1 MKKEIEKFKN
11 SSPRRS
17 LPKIVVSFAEPT
29 QIAPEPKRVLPQ
41 PRRVL
46 PEPRRT
52 IPQCRGVLPEPR
64 QALPQPRRIL
74 PEPRRVIPQSRG
86 VPPEPRRVIPQS
98 RGVPPEPRRAI
109 PQSRGVPPEPRRAIP
124 QGRGVPPEPRRA
136 IPQSRGVPPEPRR
149 AIPQS
154 RGVPPEPRRA
164 IPQGRGV
171 LLQPRRI
178 LPQPGAVLPQPRRIL
193 PQPRGVLLQ
202 PRGVLLQP
210 RGVLLQPRGV
220 LLQPRGVLL
229 QPRRILPEP
238 IRPLPQLRRLLPQP
252 RGAIPKRKRNLLVV
266 TFLFPDTRLFG
277 NGQPERR
284 SNDRRTPASSPASVS
299 TLRGA
304 NNTSQPTGQALQS
317 PASPPAPQT
326 LSLQELTVR
335 TITMTRDPPDSHHG
349 FGICVKGG
357 KDADAQSG
365 VGVYI
370 SRVEEGSVAAKA
382 GLRPGDTILE
392 VNGTPF
398 RAVTHEE
405 ALKMLKSCRT
415 LTMTVKGPALDPRC
429 RGGHPIWSGSGRQQ
443 SCSWMDRQG
452 RPASPPP
459 LYPRDSHYGSRT
471 RKVELCIE
479 PGQSLGL
486 MIRGGL
492 EYGLGIYVTG
502 VDKDSVAD
510 RAGLLVGDQIIEV
523 NGTNFEEAT
532 HDEAVQILKTNKRMS
547 LVIRDVGKVPHSC
560 TTSRPIMMPT
570 SRYPDHDPQLILE
583 SPGNHPPSPSN
594 SREWRHRGVQ
604 SVSEASLAMVE
615 EKARV
620 VLARSER
627 NALSQLIA
635 DYRTRRLTIGDLVA
649 NLADLLNTHEKLTLL
664 TELRELIDSKDRAA
678 FDELVYRPRASTARR
693 KGDRAHSDLIVTP
706 SIHDLPRGVQ
716 TGSCCRPGRLVD
728 IEGDPLGVT
737 GPLLPRDNQDHRSP
751 SEDSG
756 LGSDMPRTRP
766 GCRRSQ
772 HQVAT
777 SDLALSN
784 DDEYDNQ
791 DYDDGIDNDRGR
803 RHSSP
808 GGSRGNRDYGHH
820 HLHPDNVELAH
831 KLSRSFD
838 MQEAQL
844 LEEGAASGSA
854 LGNASTGGPP
864 RRHHSAQR
872 LTRSEISE
880 RREEDGALVVPDH
893 QGNLRITVK
902 KTKSILGIAIE
913 GGANTKHPLPRIIN
927 IHDNGAAYE
936 AGGLEV
942 GQLILEVDGHKVE
955 GLHHQEVA
963 RLIAESF
970 ARRDRNEIEFL
981 VVEAKKSNLEPKP
994 TALIF
999 LEA

>member
-1 MKKEIEKFKN
+1 MASSTEDYGSELQELQWDGGGIASIGGGGGGSSTHFLRSSTNLLRNTGGSSTVGCYEAEDLDPISGGGGVGASISSSN
-11 SSPRRS
+11 SSRHIGHNRGYYSPPGTS
-17 LPKIVVSFAEPT
+17 YTIVERPPS
-29 QIAPEPKRVLPQ
+29 APHHHSSHTTPYRHH
-41 PRRVL
+41 
-46 PEPRRT
+46 
-52 IPQCRGVLPEPR
+52 RGHTTN
-64 QALPQPRRIL
+64 
-74 PEPRRVIPQSRG
+74 S
-86 VPPEPRRVIPQS
+86 S
-98 RGVPPEPRRAI
+98 
-109 PQSRGVPPEPRRAIP
+109 
-124 QGRGVPPEPRRA
+124 
-136 IPQSRGVPPEPRR
+136 
-149 AIPQS
+149 
-154 RGVPPEPRRA
+154 
-164 IPQGRGV
+164 
-171 LLQPRRI
+171 
-178 LPQPGAVLPQPRRIL
+178 
-193 PQPRGVLLQ
+193 
-202 PRGVLLQP
+202 
-210 RGVLLQPRGV
+210 
-220 LLQPRGVLL
+220 
-229 QPRRILPEP
+229 
-238 IRPLPQLRRLLPQP
+238 
-252 RGAIPKRKRNLLVV
+252 GAISPEQVLRIFN
-266 TFLFPDTRLFG
+266 
-277 NGQPERR
+277 NGVAERR
-284 SNDRRTPASSPASVS
+284 QNERRTPASSPASVS
-299 TLRGA
+299 ALRGA
-304 NNTSQPTGQALQS
+304 NSTLPSSSSAIPGGQIAPTSPTSQSSVPQA
-317 PASPPAPQT
+317 

-357 KDADAQSG
+357 KDAEAQSG

-370 SRVEEGSVAAKA
+370 SRVEEGSVAERA

-415 LTMTVKGPALDPRC
+415 LSMTVRGPALDPRC
-429 RGGHPIWSGSGRQQ
+429 RGGHPIWTTGSGRQQ

-459 LYPRDSHYGSRT
+459 LHPHDSRYGSRT

-510 RAGLLVGDQIIEV
+510 RAGLLVGDQIIQV
-523 NGTNFEEAT
+523 NGTSFEEAT
-532 HDEAVQILKTNKRMS
+532 HDEAVEILKTNKRMS
-547 LVIRDVGKVPHSC
+547 LIIRDVGKVPHSC
-560 TTSRPIMMPT
+560 TTSRPIVVP
-570 SRYPDHDPQLILE
+570 RYPNTDHDPQSILS
-583 SPGNHPPSPSN
+583 SPGNNNPPSPTN
-594 SREWRHRGVQ
+594 TNEWRHRGVHTL
-604 SVSEASLAMVE
+604 SSATASMVE

-627 NALSQLIA
+627 VALTQLIG
-635 DYRTRRLTIGDLVA
+635 DYRTRRLNIQDLVA
-649 NLADLLNTHEKLTLL
+649 NLADLLNTQEKLTLL
-664 TELRELIDSKDRAA
+664 TELREVIDSKDRAI
-678 FDELVYRPRASTARR
+678 FDELVYRPRASSSARR
-693 KGDRAHSDLIVTP
+693 QKGDRAHSDLIVTP
-706 SIHDLPRGVQ
+706 SIHDLP
-716 TGSCCRPGRLVD
+716 
-728 IEGDPLGVT
+728 
-737 GPLLPRDNQDHRSP
+737 
-751 SEDSG
+751 
-756 LGSDMPRTRP
+756 
-766 GCRRSQ
+766 
-772 HQVAT
+772 
-777 SDLALSN
+777 
-784 DDEYDNQ
+784 
-791 DYDDGIDNDRGR
+791 DYDDEIDNDRGR

-808 GGSRGNRDYGHH
+808 GGSRSNQRDYSSHH
-820 HLHPDNVELAH
+820 NLYPDNLENDGVCESSDVEMIGNGRRDRDTEDEEEGREERSSEGGSVGGFGGWRSHLLGGLTQRVKSWYWGARPLELAH

-844 LEEGAASGSA
+844 LEEGATKSGGTT
-854 LGNASTGGPP
+854 GNQGGNGPP

-872 LTRSEISE
+872 LTRNDIGE
-880 RREEDGALVVPDH
+880 RLQKDGALVVPDH

-927 IHDNGAAYE
+927 IHDNGAAFE

-942 GQLILEVDGHKVE
+942 GQLILEVDGNKVE

>member
-1 MKKEIEKFKN
+1 MASSTEDYGSELQELQWGGGTTGTHFLRGTGSGSHYLRSGTGGCYEAEDLEPVTSSRHHGGQHRGYYSPPGTSYTIVERPPSAPHHHSSHATPYRSHRGHGTTGGTSAISPEQVLRMFGN
-11 SSPRRS
+11 SVSERRQDRRS
-17 LPKIVVSFAEPT
+17 
-29 QIAPEPKRVLPQ
+29 
-41 PRRVL
+41 
-46 PEPRRT
+46 
-52 IPQCRGVLPEPR
+52 
-64 QALPQPRRIL
+64 
-74 PEPRRVIPQSRG
+74 
-86 VPPEPRRVIPQS
+86 
-98 RGVPPEPRRAI
+98 
-109 PQSRGVPPEPRRAIP
+109 
-124 QGRGVPPEPRRA
+124 
-136 IPQSRGVPPEPRR
+136 
-149 AIPQS
+149 
-154 RGVPPEPRRA
+154 
-164 IPQGRGV
+164 
-171 LLQPRRI
+171 
-178 LPQPGAVLPQPRRIL
+178 
-193 PQPRGVLLQ
+193 
-202 PRGVLLQP
+202 
-210 RGVLLQPRGV
+210 
-220 LLQPRGVLL
+220 
-229 QPRRILPEP
+229 
-238 IRPLPQLRRLLPQP
+238 
-252 RGAIPKRKRNLLVV
+252 
-266 TFLFPDTRLFG
+266 
-277 NGQPERR
+277 
-284 SNDRRTPASSPASVS
+284 PASSPASVTAARGTPTASGGSQQQQAQQQQSQQSQQSQQQAGS
-299 TLRGA
+299 TG
-304 NNTSQPTGQALQS
+304 NPPTSPIAQP
-317 PASPPAPQT
+317 

-357 KDADAQSG
+357 KDAGEIRSTFRLPPSPYFVPRERG

-370 SRVEEGSVAAKA
+370 SRVEEGSVAERA

-415 LTMTVKGPALDPRC
+415 LSMTVRGPALDPRC
-429 RGGHPIWSGSGRQQ
+429 RGGHPAWSSSGRPQ

-459 LYPRDSHYGSRT
+459 PHPPRDSRYGPRT

-523 NGTNFEEAT
+523 NGQSFEEAT

-547 LVIRDVGKVPHSC
+547 LLIRDVGKVPHSC
-560 TTSRPIMMPT
+560 TTSQPIVIPT
-570 SRYPDHDPQLILE
+570 ARYPEHDPLLIE
-583 SPGNHPPSPSN
+583 SPGNHRPPSPASSTN
-594 SREWRHRGVQ
+594 EWRHRSGVHT
-604 SVSEASLAMVE
+604 VSAATAAMVE

-627 NALSQLIA
+627 AALSQLLA
-635 DYRTRRLTIGDLVA
+635 DYRTRRLTIEDLIVS
-649 NLADLLNTHEKLTLL
+649 LSDLLNTHEKLTLL
-664 TELRELIDSKDRAA
+664 TELRELVDNKDRAA
-678 FDELVYRPRASTARR
+678 FDDLVYRPRIAMARR

-706 SIHDLPRGVQ
+706 SLHDLPRGVS
-716 TGSCCRPGRLVD
+716 GGCCRPGRLVD
-728 IEGDPLGVT
+728 VEGDPLGVT
-737 GPLLPRDNQDHRSP
+737 GPLLPRDSQEYRSP

-756 LGSDMPRTRP
+756 LGADMPRTRV
-766 GCRRSQ
+766 GCRKAQQ
-772 HQVAT
+772 HQVTT

-784 DDEYDNQ
+784 DDECDNQ
-791 DYDDGIDNDRGR
+791 DYDDEIENGRGR

-808 GGSRGNRDYGHH
+808 GGSRGNPRDYGH
-820 HLHPDNVELAH
+820 HLHPDNLELAH

-844 LEEGAASGSA
+844 LEESGSGSGSA
-854 LGNASTGGPP
+854 VGGTAGGPP
-864 RRHHSAQR
+864 RRHHSVQR
-872 LTRSEISE
+872 LTRSEMSD

-942 GQLILEVDGHKVE
+942 GQLILEVDGQKVE

>member
-1 MKKEIEKFKN
+1 MA
-11 SSPRRS
+11 SSTEDYGSELQELQWGGGSGSHFLRS
-17 LPKIVVSFAEPT
+17 GTHFLRSGTGGCYEAEDLEPT
-29 QIAPEPKRVLPQ
+29 SRHHGGQHRGYYSPPGTSYTIVERPPSAPHHHSSHTTPYRH
-41 PRRVL
+41 
-46 PEPRRT
+46 
-52 IPQCRGVLPEPR
+52 RGH
-64 QALPQPRRIL
+64 ATGG
-74 PEPRRVIPQSRG
+74 S
-86 VPPEPRRVIPQS
+86 
-98 RGVPPEPRRAI
+98 
-109 PQSRGVPPEPRRAIP
+109 
-124 QGRGVPPEPRRA
+124 
-136 IPQSRGVPPEPRR
+136 
-149 AIPQS
+149 
-154 RGVPPEPRRA
+154 
-164 IPQGRGV
+164 
-171 LLQPRRI
+171 
-178 LPQPGAVLPQPRRIL
+178 
-193 PQPRGVLLQ
+193 
-202 PRGVLLQP
+202 
-210 RGVLLQPRGV
+210 
-220 LLQPRGVLL
+220 
-229 QPRRILPEP
+229 
-238 IRPLPQLRRLLPQP
+238 
-252 RGAIPKRKRNLLVV
+252 GAISPEQVL
-266 TFLFPDTRLFG
+266 RLFG
-277 NGQPERR
+277 NGVSERR
-284 SNDRRTPASSPASVS
+284 QGDRRTPASSPASVAAVRS
-299 TLRGA
+299 TPSS
-304 NNTSQPTGQALQS
+304 TSQQQQQSQQSQQSQPNPANPPTS
-317 PASPPAPQT
+317 PSSQP

-357 KDADAQSG
+357 KDAGEIRSTFRLPPSPYFAPQDRG

-370 SRVEEGSVAAKA
+370 SRVEEGSVAERA

-415 LTMTVKGPALDPRC
+415 LSMTVRGPALDPRC
-429 RGGHPIWSGSGRQQ
+429 RGGHPVWSSSGRQQ
-443 SCSWMDRQG
+443 SCSWIDRQG
-452 RPASPPP
+452 RPTSPPP
-459 LYPRDSHYGSRT
+459 LYPPRDSRYGPRT

-523 NGTNFEEAT
+523 NGQSFEEAT
-532 HDEAVQILKTNKRMS
+532 HDEAVEILKTNKRMT
-547 LVIRDVGKVPHSC
+547 LLIRDVGKVPHSC
-560 TTSRPIMMPT
+560 TTSQPIVMPT
-570 SRYPDHDPQLILE
+570 SRYPEHDPLLLE
-583 SPGNHPPSPSN
+583 SPGNHRPPSPTVASD
-594 SREWRHRGVQ
+594 WRHRGGMHT
-604 SVSEASLAMVE
+604 VSAATAAMVE

-627 NALSQLIA
+627 AALSQLLA
-635 DYRTRRLTIGDLVA
+635 DYRTRRMTIEELVVS
-649 NLADLLNTHEKLTLL
+649 LGDLLNTHEKLTLL
-664 TELRELIDSKDRAA
+664 TELRELVDSKDRAA
-678 FDELVYRPRASTARR
+678 FDDLVYRPRVAMARR

-706 SIHDLPRGVQ
+706 SLHDLP
-716 TGSCCRPGRLVD
+716 D
-728 IEGDPLGVT
+728 Y
-737 GPLLPRDNQDHRSP
+737 
-751 SEDSG
+751 EDELENG
-756 LGSDMPRTRP
+756 
-766 GCRRSQ
+766 
-772 HQVAT
+772 
-777 SDLALSN
+777 
-784 DDEYDNQ
+784 
-791 DYDDGIDNDRGR
+791 RGR

-808 GGSRGNRDYGHH
+808 GGSRGNPRDYGHH
-820 HLHPDNVELAH
+820 HLHPDNLELAH

-844 LEEGAASGSA
+844 LEEGGSGAATAGA
-854 LGNASTGGPP
+854 GGAGGPP

-872 LTRSEISE
+872 LARSEMSE

>member
-1 MKKEIEKFKN
+1 MASSTEDYGSELQELQWGGGTTGTHFLRGTGSGSHYLRSGTGGCYEAEDLEPVTSSRHHGGQHRGYYSPPGTSYTIVERPPSAPHHHSSHATPYRSHRGHGTTGGTSAISPEQVLRMFGN
-11 SSPRRS
+11 SVSERRQDRRS
-17 LPKIVVSFAEPT
+17 
-29 QIAPEPKRVLPQ
+29 
-41 PRRVL
+41 
-46 PEPRRT
+46 
-52 IPQCRGVLPEPR
+52 
-64 QALPQPRRIL
+64 
-74 PEPRRVIPQSRG
+74 
-86 VPPEPRRVIPQS
+86 
-98 RGVPPEPRRAI
+98 
-109 PQSRGVPPEPRRAIP
+109 
-124 QGRGVPPEPRRA
+124 
-136 IPQSRGVPPEPRR
+136 
-149 AIPQS
+149 
-154 RGVPPEPRRA
+154 
-164 IPQGRGV
+164 
-171 LLQPRRI
+171 
-178 LPQPGAVLPQPRRIL
+178 
-193 PQPRGVLLQ
+193 
-202 PRGVLLQP
+202 
-210 RGVLLQPRGV
+210 
-220 LLQPRGVLL
+220 
-229 QPRRILPEP
+229 
-238 IRPLPQLRRLLPQP
+238 
-252 RGAIPKRKRNLLVV
+252 
-266 TFLFPDTRLFG
+266 
-277 NGQPERR
+277 
-284 SNDRRTPASSPASVS
+284 PASSPASVTAARGTPTASGGSQQQQAQQQQSQQSQQSQQQAGS
-299 TLRGA
+299 TG
-304 NNTSQPTGQALQS
+304 NPPTSPIAQP
-317 PASPPAPQT
+317 

-357 KDADAQSG
+357 KDAGEIRSTFRLPPSPYFVPREREAQSG

-370 SRVEEGSVAAKA
+370 SRVEEGSVAERA

-415 LTMTVKGPALDPRC
+415 LSMTVRGPALDPRC
-429 RGGHPIWSGSGRQQ
+429 RGGHPAWSSSGRPQ

-459 LYPRDSHYGSRT
+459 PHPPRDSRYGPRT

-523 NGTNFEEAT
+523 NGQSFEEAT

-547 LVIRDVGKVPHSC
+547 LLIRDVGKVPHSC
-560 TTSRPIMMPT
+560 TTSQPIVIPT
-570 SRYPDHDPQLILE
+570 ARYPEHDPLLIE
-583 SPGNHPPSPSN
+583 SPGNHRPPSPASSTN
-594 SREWRHRGVQ
+594 EWRHRSGVHT
-604 SVSEASLAMVE
+604 VSAATAAMVE

-627 NALSQLIA
+627 AALSQLLA
-635 DYRTRRLTIGDLVA
+635 DYRTRRLTIEDLIVS
-649 NLADLLNTHEKLTLL
+649 LSDLLNTHEKLTLL
-664 TELRELIDSKDRAA
+664 TELRELVDNKDRAA
-678 FDELVYRPRASTARR
+678 FDDLVYRPRIAMARR

-706 SIHDLPRGVQ
+706 SLHDLPRGVS
-716 TGSCCRPGRLVD
+716 GGCCRPGRLVD
-728 IEGDPLGVT
+728 VEGDPLGVT
-737 GPLLPRDNQDHRSP
+737 GPLLPRDSQEYRSP

-756 LGSDMPRTRP
+756 LGADMPRTRV
-766 GCRRSQ
+766 GCRKAQQ
-772 HQVAT
+772 HQVTT

-784 DDEYDNQ
+784 DDECDNQ
-791 DYDDGIDNDRGR
+791 DYDDEIENGRGR

-808 GGSRGNRDYGHH
+808 GGSRGNPRDYGH
-820 HLHPDNVELAH
+820 HLHPDNLESDGGCDGSDAEMIGNGRRGAGERNRDLEEDDELEGREDRGSESGGGGGGFGGWRSHLLGGLTQRVKSWYWGARPLELAH

-844 LEEGAASGSA
+844 LEESGSGSGSA
-854 LGNASTGGPP
+854 VGGTAGGPP
-864 RRHHSAQR
+864 RRHHSVQR
-872 LTRSEISE
+872 LTRSEMSD

-942 GQLILEVDGHKVE
+942 GQLILEVDGQKVE

>member
-1 MKKEIEKFKN
+1 MTSGMPAHPAREPVDTFTTRVQV
-11 SSPRRS
+11 PRHCGRTRRS
-17 LPKIVVSFAEPT
+17 DKTDPKGMASSTEDYGSELQELQWGGGGGSHFLRSGSHFLRSGTGGCYEAEDLEPT
-29 QIAPEPKRVLPQ
+29 SRHHGSQHRGYYSPPGTSYTIVERPPSAPHHHSSHTTPYRH
-41 PRRVL
+41 
-46 PEPRRT
+46 
-52 IPQCRGVLPEPR
+52 RGH
-64 QALPQPRRIL
+64 ATAG
-74 PEPRRVIPQSRG
+74 S
-86 VPPEPRRVIPQS
+86 
-98 RGVPPEPRRAI
+98 
-109 PQSRGVPPEPRRAIP
+109 
-124 QGRGVPPEPRRA
+124 
-136 IPQSRGVPPEPRR
+136 
-149 AIPQS
+149 
-154 RGVPPEPRRA
+154 
-164 IPQGRGV
+164 
-171 LLQPRRI
+171 
-178 LPQPGAVLPQPRRIL
+178 
-193 PQPRGVLLQ
+193 
-202 PRGVLLQP
+202 
-210 RGVLLQPRGV
+210 
-220 LLQPRGVLL
+220 
-229 QPRRILPEP
+229 
-238 IRPLPQLRRLLPQP
+238 
-252 RGAIPKRKRNLLVV
+252 GAISPEQVL
-266 TFLFPDTRLFG
+266 RLFG
-277 NGQPERR
+277 NGVSERR
-284 SNDRRTPASSPASVS
+284 QGDRRTPASSPASVAAVRS
-299 TLRGA
+299 TPSS
-304 NNTSQPTGQALQS
+304 TSQQQQQSQQSQQSQPNPANPPTS
-317 PASPPAPQT
+317 PSSQP

-335 TITMTRDPPDSHHG
+335 TITMTRDPPDSHG

-357 KDADAQSG
+357 KDAEAQSG

-370 SRVEEGSVAAKA
+370 SRVEEGSVAERA

-415 LTMTVKGPALDPRC
+415 LSMTVRGPALDPRC
-429 RGGHPIWSGSGRQQ
+429 RGGHPVWSSSGRQQ
-443 SCSWMDRQG
+443 SCSWIDRQG
-452 RPASPPP
+452 RPTSPPP
-459 LYPRDSHYGSRT
+459 LYPPRDPRYGPRT

-523 NGTNFEEAT
+523 NGQSFEEAT
-532 HDEAVQILKTNKRMS
+532 HDEAVEILKTNKRMT
-547 LVIRDVGKVPHSC
+547 LLIRDVGKVPHSC
-560 TTSRPIMMPT
+560 TTSQPIVVPT
-570 SRYPDHDPQLILE
+570 TRYPEHDPLLLE
-583 SPGNHPPSPSN
+583 SPGNHRPPSPTIASD
-594 SREWRHRGVQ
+594 WRHRNVHM
-604 SVSEASLAMVE
+604 VSAATAAMVE

-627 NALSQLIA
+627 AALSQLLA
-635 DYRTRRLTIGDLVA
+635 DYRTRRMTIEELVVS
-649 NLADLLNTHEKLTLL
+649 LGDLLNTHEKLTLL
-664 TELRELIDSKDRAA
+664 TELRELVDSKDRAA
-678 FDELVYRPRASTARR
+678 FDDLVYRPRVARR

-706 SIHDLPRGVQ
+706 SLHDLPRGVS
-716 TGSCCRPGRLVD
+716 GGCCRPGRLVD
-728 IEGDPLGVT
+728 VEGDPLGVT
-737 GPLLPRDNQDHRSP
+737 GPLLPRDNQEYRSP

-756 LGSDMPRTRP
+756 LGADMPRTRG
-766 GCRRSQ
+766 GCRRTPQ
-772 HQVAT
+772 HQVTT

-784 DDEYDNQ
+784 DDECDNQ
-791 DYDDGIDNDRGR
+791 DYEDELENGRGR

-808 GGSRGNRDYGHH
+808 GGSRGNPRDYGHH
-820 HLHPDNVELAH
+820 HLHPDNLESDGGCDGSDAEMIGNGRRGGGTERDRDMEEDEDEGREERSSEGGGGGGFGGWRSHLLGGLTQRVKSWYWGARPLELAH

-844 LEEGAASGSA
+844 LEEGGSGAATAGA
-854 LGNASTGGPP
+854 GGAGGPP

-872 LTRSEISE
+872 LARSEISE

>member
-1 MKKEIEKFKN
+1 MA
-11 SSPRRS
+11 SSTEDYGSELQEWGGGPIGGTHVMRS
-17 LPKIVVSFAEPT
+17 AGGGLHHLRSSTCYEAEDLGT
-29 QIAPEPKRVLPQ
+29 TRHH
-41 PRRVL
+41 
-46 PEPRRT
+46 
-52 IPQCRGVLPEPR
+52 GN
-64 QALPQPRRIL
+64 
-74 PEPRRVIPQSRG
+74 
-86 VPPEPRRVIPQS
+86 
-98 RGVPPEPRRAI
+98 
-109 PQSRGVPPEPRRAIP
+109 
-124 QGRGVPPEPRRA
+124 
-136 IPQSRGVPPEPRR
+136 
-149 AIPQS
+149 
-154 RGVPPEPRRA
+154 
-164 IPQGRGV
+164 
-171 LLQPRRI
+171 
-178 LPQPGAVLPQPRRIL
+178 
-193 PQPRGVLLQ
+193 QPRGYYSPPGTSYTIVER
-202 PRGVLLQP
+202 PPSAPHHHSSHATPYRSHRGH
-210 RGVLLQPRGV
+210 GTTG
-220 LLQPRGVLL
+220 GT
-229 QPRRILPEP
+229 
-238 IRPLPQLRRLLPQP
+238 
-252 RGAIPKRKRNLLVV
+252 GAISPEQVL
-266 TFLFPDTRLFG
+266 RLFG
-277 NGQPERR
+277 NSVAERR
-284 SNDRRTPASSPASVS
+284 QTDRRSPASSPASV
-299 TLRGA
+299 TTVRGTPTA
-304 NNTSQPTGQALQS
+304 SGGSQQQQQQQQQQQSQQSQQQQQQQQQQGTGNAGNPPTSPISQP
-317 PASPPAPQT
+317 

-357 KDADAQSG
+357 KDAGEIRNTFRLPPSPYFVPREREAQSG

-370 SRVEEGSVAAKA
+370 SRVEEGSVAERA

-415 LTMTVKGPALDPRC
+415 LSMTVRGPALDPRC
-429 RGGHPIWSGSGRQQ
+429 RGGHPVWSSSGRQQ

-459 LYPRDSHYGSRT
+459 LNPPRDSRYGPRT

-523 NGTNFEEAT
+523 NGQSFEEAT

-547 LVIRDVGKVPHSC
+547 LLIRDVGKVPHSC
-560 TTSRPIMMPT
+560 TTSQPIVIPN
-570 SRYPDHDPQLILE
+570 RYPEHDPLLLE
-583 SPGNHPPSPSN
+583 SPGNHRPPSPTSSTN
-594 SREWRHRGVQ
+594 EWRHRGGIHTI
-604 SVSEASLAMVE
+604 SAATAAMVE

-627 NALSQLIA
+627 AALSQLLA
-635 DYRTRRLTIGDLVA
+635 DYRTRRLTIEDLIVS
-649 NLADLLNTHEKLTLL
+649 LSDLLNTHEKLTLL
-664 TELRELIDSKDRAA
+664 TELRELVDNKDRAA
-678 FDELVYRPRASTARR
+678 FDDLVYRPRIAMARR

-706 SIHDLPRGVQ
+706 SLHDLP
-716 TGSCCRPGRLVD
+716 
-728 IEGDPLGVT
+728 
-737 GPLLPRDNQDHRSP
+737 
-751 SEDSG
+751 
-756 LGSDMPRTRP
+756 
-766 GCRRSQ
+766 
-772 HQVAT
+772 
-777 SDLALSN
+777 
-784 DDEYDNQ
+784 
-791 DYDDGIDNDRGR
+791 DYDDEIENGRGR

-808 GGSRGNRDYGHH
+808 GSSRGNPRDYGH
-820 HLHPDNVELAH
+820 HLHPDNLESDGGCDGSDAEMIGNGRRGAGDRNRDLEEDDELENREERGSESGGGGGGFGGWRSHLLGGLTQRVKSWYWGARPLLCPFQELAH

-844 LEEGAASGSA
+844 LEEGSSGSGSA
-854 LGNASTGGPP
+854 VGGSAGGPP
-864 RRHHSAQR
+864 RRHHSVQR
-872 LTRSEISE
+872 LTRSEMSE

-942 GQLILEVDGHKVE
+942 GQLILEVDGQKVE

>member
-1 MKKEIEKFKN
+1 MA
-11 SSPRRS
+11 SSTEDYGSELQELQWGGGSGSHFLRS
-17 LPKIVVSFAEPT
+17 GTHFLRSGTTGCYEAEDLEPSSRHHGGQHRGYYSPPGTSYTIVERPPS
-29 QIAPEPKRVLPQ
+29 APHHHSSHTTPYRH
-41 PRRVL
+41 
-46 PEPRRT
+46 
-52 IPQCRGVLPEPR
+52 RGHTT
-64 QALPQPRRIL
+64 
-74 PEPRRVIPQSRG
+74 
-86 VPPEPRRVIPQS
+86 
-98 RGVPPEPRRAI
+98 
-109 PQSRGVPPEPRRAIP
+109 
-124 QGRGVPPEPRRA
+124 
-136 IPQSRGVPPEPRR
+136 
-149 AIPQS
+149 
-154 RGVPPEPRRA
+154 
-164 IPQGRGV
+164 
-171 LLQPRRI
+171 
-178 LPQPGAVLPQPRRIL
+178 GAS
-193 PQPRGVLLQ
+193 
-202 PRGVLLQP
+202 
-210 RGVLLQPRGV
+210 
-220 LLQPRGVLL
+220 
-229 QPRRILPEP
+229 
-238 IRPLPQLRRLLPQP
+238 
-252 RGAIPKRKRNLLVV
+252 GAISPEQVL
-266 TFLFPDTRLFG
+266 RLFG
-277 NGQPERR
+277 NGVSERR
-284 SNDRRTPASSPASVS
+284 AGDRRTPASSPASVAAVRS
-299 TLRGA
+299 TPSS
-304 NNTSQPTGQALQS
+304 TSQQQQQTQQSQQSQSNATNPPTS
-317 PASPPAPQT
+317 PSSQP

-357 KDADAQSG
+357 KDAGEIRSTFRLPPSPYFAPQDRG

-370 SRVEEGSVAAKA
+370 SRVEEGSVAERA

-415 LTMTVKGPALDPRC
+415 LSMTVRGPALDPRC
-429 RGGHPIWSGSGRQQ
+429 RGNHPMWSTSGRQQ
-443 SCSWMDRQG
+443 SCSWIDRQG
-452 RPASPPP
+452 RPTSPPP
-459 LYPRDSHYGSRT
+459 PYPPRDSRYGSRT

-523 NGTNFEEAT
+523 NGQSFEEAT
-532 HDEAVQILKTNKRMS
+532 HDEAVEILKTNKRMT
-547 LVIRDVGKVPHSC
+547 LLIRDVGKVPHSC
-560 TTSRPIMMPT
+560 TTSQPIVMPT
-570 SRYPDHDPQLILE
+570 SRYPEHDPMLLE
-583 SPGNHPPSPSN
+583 SPGNHRPPSPTIASD
-594 SREWRHRGVQ
+594 WRHRGGMHT
-604 SVSEASLAMVE
+604 VSAATAAMVE

-627 NALSQLIA
+627 AALSQLLA
-635 DYRTRRLTIGDLVA
+635 DYRTRRMTIEELVVS
-649 NLADLLNTHEKLTLL
+649 LGDLLNTHEKLTLL
-664 TELRELIDSKDRAA
+664 TELRELVDSKDRAA
-678 FDELVYRPRASTARR
+678 FDDLVYRPRVAMARR

-706 SIHDLPRGVQ
+706 SLHDLPRGVP
-716 TGSCCRPGRLVD
+716 GGCCRPGRLVD
-728 IEGDPLGVT
+728 VEGDPLGVT
-737 GPLLPRDNQDHRSP
+737 GPLLPRDNQEYRSP

-756 LGSDMPRTRP
+756 LGADMPRTRA
-766 GCRRSQ
+766 GCRRAQQ
-772 HQVAT
+772 HQVTT

-784 DDEYDNQ
+784 DDECDNQ
-791 DYDDGIDNDRGR
+791 DYEDELENGRGR

-808 GGSRGNRDYGHH
+808 GGSRGNPRDYGHH
-820 HLHPDNVELAH
+820 HLHPDNLELAH

-844 LEEGAASGSA
+844 LEEGGTGPASAGTGGA
-854 LGNASTGGPP
+854 GGPP

-872 LTRSEISE
+872 LARSEMSE

>member
-1 MKKEIEKFKN
+1 MA
-11 SSPRRS
+11 SSTEDYGSELQELQWGGGSGSNFLRS
-17 LPKIVVSFAEPT
+17 GSHFLKTGCYEAEDLESTRHHAGQNRGYYSPPGTSYTIVERPPS
-29 QIAPEPKRVLPQ
+29 APHHHSTHTTPYRKRGH
-41 PRRVL
+41 
-46 PEPRRT
+46 
-52 IPQCRGVLPEPR
+52 GVGG
-64 QALPQPRRIL
+64 
-74 PEPRRVIPQSRG
+74 S
-86 VPPEPRRVIPQS
+86 
-98 RGVPPEPRRAI
+98 
-109 PQSRGVPPEPRRAIP
+109 
-124 QGRGVPPEPRRA
+124 
-136 IPQSRGVPPEPRR
+136 
-149 AIPQS
+149 
-154 RGVPPEPRRA
+154 
-164 IPQGRGV
+164 
-171 LLQPRRI
+171 
-178 LPQPGAVLPQPRRIL
+178 
-193 PQPRGVLLQ
+193 
-202 PRGVLLQP
+202 
-210 RGVLLQPRGV
+210 
-220 LLQPRGVLL
+220 
-229 QPRRILPEP
+229 
-238 IRPLPQLRRLLPQP
+238 
-252 RGAIPKRKRNLLVV
+252 GAISPEQVL
-266 TFLFPDTRLFG
+266 RLFG
-277 NGQPERR
+277 NGVNEKRQT
-284 SNDRRTPASSPASVS
+284 DRRTPASSPASVAA
-299 TLRGA
+299 LRNSA
-304 NNTSQPTGQALQS
+304 SQSGQQNLQT
-317 PASPPAPQT
+317 SPPPQPP
-326 LSLQELTVR
+326 SLQELTVR
-335 TITMTRDPPDSHHG
+335 TITMARDPPDSHHG

-357 KDADAQSG
+357 KDAEVQSG

-370 SRVEEGSVAAKA
+370 SRVEEGSVAERA

-392 VNGTPF
+392 VNGIPF

-415 LTMTVKGPALDPRC
+415 LSMTVRGPALDPRC
-429 RGGHPIWSGSGRQQ
+429 RGSHPGWSASGRQQ

-459 LYPRDSHYGSRT
+459 LHSRDGRYAAHRT

-510 RAGLLVGDQIIEV
+510 RAGLLIGDQIIEV
-523 NGTNFEEAT
+523 NGQSFEEAT

-560 TTSRPIMMPT
+560 TTSQPVVVPP
-570 SRYPDHDPQLILE
+570 SRYQEHDPLLLD
-583 SPGNHPPSPSN
+583 SPAIHGNHRPPSPGTGSA
-594 SREWRHRGVQ
+594 EWRNRALH
-604 SVSEASLAMVE
+604 SATAAMVE

-627 NALSQLIA
+627 AALSQLLG
-635 DYRTRRLTIGDLVA
+635 DYRSRRLTIEDLVA
-649 NLADLLNTHEKLTLL
+649 SLGDLLNTHEKLTLL
-664 TELRELIDSKDRAA
+664 TELRELVDGKDRAA
-678 FDELVYRPRASTARR
+678 FDDLVYRPRTNVTLGRR
-693 KGDRAHSDLIVTP
+693 KGDRTHSDLVVTP
-706 SIHDLPRGVQ
+706 SIHDLPRGGGGGVGGNA
-716 TGSCCRPGRLVD
+716 TGSCCRPARLVD
-728 IEGDPLGVT
+728 VEGDPLGVT
-737 GPLLPRDNQDHRSP
+737 GPLIPREGQGEYRSP

-756 LGSDMPRTRP
+756 LGADMPRSRA
-766 GCRRSQ
+766 GCRRSQQ

-784 DDEYDNQ
+784 DDECDNQ
-791 DYDDGIDNDRGR
+791 DYEDEAENDRGR

-808 GGSRGNRDYGHH
+808 GGSRGNTRDFGHH
-820 HLHPDNVELAH
+820 HLHADNLELAH

-844 LEEGAASGSA
+844 LEEVGSGSGTNGSA
-854 LGNASTGGPP
+854 GSGRPP

-872 LTRSEISE
+872 LARGDMAAG
-880 RREEDGALVVPDH
+880 REDDGALVVPDH
-893 QGNLRITVK
+893 QGNLRITVR

-927 IHDNGAAYE
+927 IHDNGAAFE

-942 GQLILEVDGHKVE
+942 GQLILEVDGHKVQ

-963 RLIAESF
+963 RLIADSF

>member
-1 MKKEIEKFKN
+1 MA
-11 SSPRRS
+11 SSTEDYGSELQELQWGGGGGGGGSSTHFLRS
-17 LPKIVVSFAEPT
+17 STNLLRNTGGSSTVGYYEAED
-29 QIAPEPKRVLPQ
+29 L
-41 PRRVL
+41 
-46 PEPRRT
+46 
-52 IPQCRGVLPEPR
+52 
-64 QALPQPRRIL
+64 
-74 PEPRRVIPQSRG
+74 
-86 VPPEPRRVIPQS
+86 
-98 RGVPPEPRRAI
+98 
-109 PQSRGVPPEPRRAIP
+109 
-124 QGRGVPPEPRRA
+124 
-136 IPQSRGVPPEPRR
+136 
-149 AIPQS
+149 
-154 RGVPPEPRRA
+154 
-164 IPQGRGV
+164 
-171 LLQPRRI
+171 
-178 LPQPGAVLPQPRRIL
+178 
-193 PQPRGVLLQ
+193 
-202 PRGVLLQP
+202 
-210 RGVLLQPRGV
+210 
-220 LLQPRGVLL
+220 
-229 QPRRILPEP
+229 EP
-238 IRPLPQLRRLLPQP
+238 IGGSGSGGGGGGGGGGSGSRHIGQNRGYYSPPGTSYTIVERPPSAPHHHSSHATPYRHRSHTTSTS
-252 RGAIPKRKRNLLVV
+252 GAISPEQVLRIFN
-266 TFLFPDTRLFG
+266 
-277 NGQPERR
+277 NGVAERR
-284 SNDRRTPASSPASVS
+284 QNERRTPASSPASVS
-299 TLRGA
+299 ALRGA
-304 NNTSQPTGQALQS
+304 NTTSYSSSSSSAVAGGIGGIGGIQTVTTSPTSQSSSVPQA
-317 PASPPAPQT
+317 

-357 KDADAQSG
+357 KDAEAQSG

-370 SRVEEGSVAAKA
+370 SRVEEGSVAERA

-415 LTMTVKGPALDPRC
+415 LSMTVRGPALDPRC
-429 RGGHPIWSGSGRQQ
+429 RGGHPIWSTGSGRQQ

-459 LYPRDSHYGSRT
+459 LHPRDSRHGSRT

-510 RAGLLVGDQIIEV
+510 RVGLLVGDQIIEV
-523 NGTNFEEAT
+523 NGTSFEEAT
-532 HDEAVQILKTNKRMS
+532 HDEAVEILKTNKRMS

-560 TTSRPIMMPT
+560 TTSRPVVVP
-570 SRYPDHDPQLILE
+570 RYHNQTDHDPQSILE
-583 SPGNHPPSPSN
+583 SPGNHPPSPTNTSD
-594 SREWRHRGVQ
+594 WRNRGVHTV
-604 SVSEASLAMVE
+604 VSSATAAMVE

-627 NALSQLIA
+627 AALTQLIG
-635 DYRTRRLTIGDLVA
+635 DYRNRRLNIEDLVA
-649 NLADLLNTHEKLTLL
+649 NLADLLNTQEKLTLL
-664 TELRELIDSKDRAA
+664 TELREIIDGKDRVI
-678 FDELVYRPRASTARR
+678 FDDLVYRPRTFTARR

-706 SIHDLPRGVQ
+706 SIHDL
-716 TGSCCRPGRLVD
+716 S
-728 IEGDPLGVT
+728 
-737 GPLLPRDNQDHRSP
+737 
-751 SEDSG
+751 
-756 LGSDMPRTRP
+756 
-766 GCRRSQ
+766 
-772 HQVAT
+772 
-777 SDLALSN
+777 
-784 DDEYDNQ
+784 
-791 DYDDGIDNDRGR
+791 DYDDEIDNDRGR

-808 GGSRGNRDYGHH
+808 GGSRGNPRDYSSHH
-820 HLHPDNVELAH
+820 HLHPDNLELAH

-844 LEEGAASGSA
+844 LEEGGATGGTGGNPSG
-854 LGNASTGGPP
+854 NGPP

-872 LTRSEISE
+872 LTRNDIAD
-880 RREEDGALVVPDH
+880 RREKDGSALVVPDH

-927 IHDNGAAYE
+927 IHDNGAAFE

-942 GQLILEVDGHKVE
+942 GQLILQVDGHKVE

>member
-1 MKKEIEKFKN
+1 MA
-11 SSPRRS
+11 SSTEDYGSELQELQWGGGSGSHFLRS
-17 LPKIVVSFAEPT
+17 GTHFLRSGTGGCYEAEDLESTSRHHGGQHRGYYSPPGTSYTIVERPPS
-29 QIAPEPKRVLPQ
+29 APHHHSSHTTPYRH
-41 PRRVL
+41 
-46 PEPRRT
+46 
-52 IPQCRGVLPEPR
+52 RGHTTGG
-64 QALPQPRRIL
+64 
-74 PEPRRVIPQSRG
+74 S
-86 VPPEPRRVIPQS
+86 
-98 RGVPPEPRRAI
+98 
-109 PQSRGVPPEPRRAIP
+109 
-124 QGRGVPPEPRRA
+124 
-136 IPQSRGVPPEPRR
+136 
-149 AIPQS
+149 
-154 RGVPPEPRRA
+154 
-164 IPQGRGV
+164 
-171 LLQPRRI
+171 
-178 LPQPGAVLPQPRRIL
+178 
-193 PQPRGVLLQ
+193 
-202 PRGVLLQP
+202 
-210 RGVLLQPRGV
+210 
-220 LLQPRGVLL
+220 
-229 QPRRILPEP
+229 
-238 IRPLPQLRRLLPQP
+238 
-252 RGAIPKRKRNLLVV
+252 GAISPEQVL
-266 TFLFPDTRLFG
+266 RLFG
-277 NGQPERR
+277 NGVSERR
-284 SNDRRTPASSPASVS
+284 QGDRRTPASSPASVAAVRS
-299 TLRGA
+299 TPSS
-304 NNTSQPTGQALQS
+304 TSQQQQQSQQSQQSQPNPANPPTS
-317 PASPPAPQT
+317 PSSQP

-357 KDADAQSG
+357 KDAGEIRSTFRLPPSPYFAPQDREAQSG

-370 SRVEEGSVAAKA
+370 SRVEEGSVAERA

-415 LTMTVKGPALDPRC
+415 LSMTVRGPALDPRC
-429 RGGHPIWSGSGRQQ
+429 RGGHPVWSSSGRQQ
-443 SCSWMDRQG
+443 SCSWIDRQG
-452 RPASPPP
+452 RPTSPPP
-459 LYPRDSHYGSRT
+459 LYPPRDSRYGPRT

-523 NGTNFEEAT
+523 NGQNFEEAT
-532 HDEAVQILKTNKRMS
+532 HDEAVEILKTNKRMT
-547 LVIRDVGKVPHSC
+547 LLIRDVGKVPHSC
-560 TTSRPIMMPT
+560 TTSQPIVMPT
-570 SRYPDHDPQLILE
+570 SRYPEHDPLLLE
-583 SPGNHPPSPSN
+583 SPGNHRPPSPTIASD
-594 SREWRHRGVQ
+594 WRHRGGMHT
-604 SVSEASLAMVE
+604 VSAATAAMVE

-627 NALSQLIA
+627 AALSQLLA
-635 DYRTRRLTIGDLVA
+635 DYRTRRMTIEELVV
-649 NLADLLNTHEKLTLL
+649 NLGDLLNTHEKLTLL
-664 TELRELIDSKDRAA
+664 TELRELVDSKDRAA
-678 FDELVYRPRASTARR
+678 FDDLVYRPRVAMARR

-706 SIHDLPRGVQ
+706 SLHDLP
-716 TGSCCRPGRLVD
+716 D
-728 IEGDPLGVT
+728 Y
-737 GPLLPRDNQDHRSP
+737 
-751 SEDSG
+751 EDELENG
-756 LGSDMPRTRP
+756 
-766 GCRRSQ
+766 
-772 HQVAT
+772 
-777 SDLALSN
+777 
-784 DDEYDNQ
+784 
-791 DYDDGIDNDRGR
+791 RGR

-808 GGSRGNRDYGHH
+808 GGSRGNPRDYGHH
-820 HLHPDNVELAH
+820 HLHPDNLELAH

-844 LEEGAASGSA
+844 LEEGGSGAATAGA
-854 LGNASTGGPP
+854 GGAGGPP

-872 LTRSEISE
+872 LTRSEMSE

>member
-1 MKKEIEKFKN
+1 MASSTEDYGSELQELQWGGGTTGTHFLRGTGSGSHYLRSGTGGCYEAEDLEPVTSSRHHGGQHRGYYSPPGTSYTIVERPPSAPHHHSSHATPYRSHRGHGTTGGTSAISPEQVLRMFGN
-11 SSPRRS
+11 SVSERRQDRRS
-17 LPKIVVSFAEPT
+17 
-29 QIAPEPKRVLPQ
+29 
-41 PRRVL
+41 
-46 PEPRRT
+46 
-52 IPQCRGVLPEPR
+52 
-64 QALPQPRRIL
+64 
-74 PEPRRVIPQSRG
+74 
-86 VPPEPRRVIPQS
+86 
-98 RGVPPEPRRAI
+98 
-109 PQSRGVPPEPRRAIP
+109 
-124 QGRGVPPEPRRA
+124 
-136 IPQSRGVPPEPRR
+136 
-149 AIPQS
+149 
-154 RGVPPEPRRA
+154 
-164 IPQGRGV
+164 
-171 LLQPRRI
+171 
-178 LPQPGAVLPQPRRIL
+178 
-193 PQPRGVLLQ
+193 
-202 PRGVLLQP
+202 
-210 RGVLLQPRGV
+210 
-220 LLQPRGVLL
+220 
-229 QPRRILPEP
+229 
-238 IRPLPQLRRLLPQP
+238 
-252 RGAIPKRKRNLLVV
+252 
-266 TFLFPDTRLFG
+266 
-277 NGQPERR
+277 
-284 SNDRRTPASSPASVS
+284 PASSPASVTAARGTPTASGGSQQQQAQQQQSQQSQQSQQQAGS
-299 TLRGA
+299 TG
-304 NNTSQPTGQALQS
+304 NPPTSPIAQP
-317 PASPPAPQT
+317 

-357 KDADAQSG
+357 KDAGEIRSTFRLPPSPYFVPREREAQSG

-370 SRVEEGSVAAKA
+370 SRVEEGSVAERA

-415 LTMTVKGPALDPRC
+415 LSMTVRGPALDPRC
-429 RGGHPIWSGSGRQQ
+429 RGGHPAWSSSGRPQ

-459 LYPRDSHYGSRT
+459 PHPPRDSRYGPRT

-523 NGTNFEEAT
+523 NGQSFEEAT

-547 LVIRDVGKVPHSC
+547 LLIRDVGKVPHSC
-560 TTSRPIMMPT
+560 TTSQPIVIPT
-570 SRYPDHDPQLILE
+570 ARYPEHDPLLIE
-583 SPGNHPPSPSN
+583 SPGNHRPPSPASSTN
-594 SREWRHRGVQ
+594 EWRHRSGVHT
-604 SVSEASLAMVE
+604 VSAATAAMVE

-627 NALSQLIA
+627 AALSQLLA
-635 DYRTRRLTIGDLVA
+635 DYRTRRLTIEDLIVS
-649 NLADLLNTHEKLTLL
+649 LSDLLNTHEKLTLL
-664 TELRELIDSKDRAA
+664 TELRELVDNKDRAA
-678 FDELVYRPRASTARR
+678 FDDLVYRPRIAMAR
-693 KGDRAHSDLIVTP
+693 
-706 SIHDLPRGVQ
+706 
-716 TGSCCRPGRLVD
+716 
-728 IEGDPLGVT
+728 
-737 GPLLPRDNQDHRSP
+737 
-751 SEDSG
+751 
-756 LGSDMPRTRP
+756 
-766 GCRRSQ
+766 
-772 HQVAT
+772 
-777 SDLALSN
+777 
-784 DDEYDNQ
+784 
-791 DYDDGIDNDRGR
+791 DYDDEIENGRGR

-808 GGSRGNRDYGHH
+808 GGSRGNPRDYGH
-820 HLHPDNVELAH
+820 HLHPDNLESDGGCDGSDAEMIGNGRRGAGERNRDLEEDDELEGREDRGSESGGGGGGFGGWRSHLLGGLTQRVKSWYWGARPLELAH

-844 LEEGAASGSA
+844 LEESGSGSGSA
-854 LGNASTGGPP
+854 VGGTAGGPP
-864 RRHHSAQR
+864 RRHHSVQR
-872 LTRSEISE
+872 LTRSEMSD

-942 GQLILEVDGHKVE
+942 GQLILEVDGQKVE

>member
-1 MKKEIEKFKN
+1 MTSGVAAHPAREPVDSFQ
-11 SSPRRS
+11 RRS
-17 LPKIVVSFAEPT
+17 DKTDPRGMASSTEDYGSELQELQWGGGSGSHFLRSGTHFLRSGTGGCYEAEDLEPT
-29 QIAPEPKRVLPQ
+29 SRHHGGQHRGYYSPPGTSYTIVERPPSAPHHHSSHTTPYRH
-41 PRRVL
+41 
-46 PEPRRT
+46 
-52 IPQCRGVLPEPR
+52 RGHT
-64 QALPQPRRIL
+64 
-74 PEPRRVIPQSRG
+74 SG
-86 VPPEPRRVIPQS
+86 GS
-98 RGVPPEPRRAI
+98 
-109 PQSRGVPPEPRRAIP
+109 
-124 QGRGVPPEPRRA
+124 
-136 IPQSRGVPPEPRR
+136 
-149 AIPQS
+149 
-154 RGVPPEPRRA
+154 
-164 IPQGRGV
+164 
-171 LLQPRRI
+171 
-178 LPQPGAVLPQPRRIL
+178 
-193 PQPRGVLLQ
+193 
-202 PRGVLLQP
+202 
-210 RGVLLQPRGV
+210 
-220 LLQPRGVLL
+220 
-229 QPRRILPEP
+229 
-238 IRPLPQLRRLLPQP
+238 
-252 RGAIPKRKRNLLVV
+252 GAISPEQVL
-266 TFLFPDTRLFG
+266 RLFG
-277 NGQPERR
+277 NGVSERR
-284 SNDRRTPASSPASVS
+284 QGDRRTPASSPASVAAVRS
-299 TLRGA
+299 TPSS
-304 NNTSQPTGQALQS
+304 TSQQQQQQQQSQQSQSNSSNPPTS
-317 PASPPAPQT
+317 PSSQP

-357 KDADAQSG
+357 KDAGEIRSTFRLPPSPYFAPQDREAQSG

-370 SRVEEGSVAAKA
+370 SRVEEGSVAERA

-415 LTMTVKGPALDPRC
+415 LSMTVRGPALDPRC
-429 RGGHPIWSGSGRQQ
+429 RGGHPVWSTSGRQQ

-459 LYPRDSHYGSRT
+459 LYPPRDSRYGPRT

-523 NGTNFEEAT
+523 NGQSFEEAT
-532 HDEAVQILKTNKRMS
+532 HDEAVQILKTNKRMT
-547 LVIRDVGKVPHSC
+547 LLIRDVGKVPHSC
-560 TTSRPIMMPT
+560 TTSQPIVMPT
-570 SRYPDHDPQLILE
+570 SRYTEHDPMLLE
-583 SPGNHPPSPSN
+583 SPGNHRPPSPTIASD
-594 SREWRHRGVQ
+594 WRHRGGVHT
-604 SVSEASLAMVE
+604 VSAATAAMVE

-627 NALSQLIA
+627 AALSQLLA
-635 DYRTRRLTIGDLVA
+635 DYRTRRMTIEELVVS
-649 NLADLLNTHEKLTLL
+649 LGDLLNTNEKLTLL
-664 TELRELIDSKDRAA
+664 TELRELVDSKDRAA
-678 FDELVYRPRASTARR
+678 FDDLVYRPRVAMARR

-706 SIHDLPRGVQ
+706 SLHDLP
-716 TGSCCRPGRLVD
+716 D
-728 IEGDPLGVT
+728 Y
-737 GPLLPRDNQDHRSP
+737 
-751 SEDSG
+751 EDELENG
-756 LGSDMPRTRP
+756 
-766 GCRRSQ
+766 
-772 HQVAT
+772 
-777 SDLALSN
+777 
-784 DDEYDNQ
+784 
-791 DYDDGIDNDRGR
+791 RGR

-808 GGSRGNRDYGHH
+808 GGSRGNPRDYGHH
-820 HLHPDNVELAH
+820 HLHPDNLESDGGCDGSDAEMIGNGRRGGGGTERDRDMEEDEDEGREERSSEGGGGGGFGGWRSHLLGGLTQRVKSWYWGARPLELAH

-844 LEEGAASGSA
+844 LEEGGSGGGSA
-854 LGNASTGGPP
+854 GTAGAGGPP

-872 LTRSEISE
+872 LARSEMSE

>member
-1 MKKEIEKFKN
+1 MTSGVAAHPAREPVDSFQ
-11 SSPRRS
+11 RRS
-17 LPKIVVSFAEPT
+17 DKTDPRGMASSTEDYGSELQELQWGGGSGSHFLRSGTHFLRSGTGGCYEAEDLEPT
-29 QIAPEPKRVLPQ
+29 SRHHGGQHRGYYSPPGTSYTIVERPPSAPHHHSSHTTPYRH
-41 PRRVL
+41 
-46 PEPRRT
+46 
-52 IPQCRGVLPEPR
+52 RGHT
-64 QALPQPRRIL
+64 
-74 PEPRRVIPQSRG
+74 SG
-86 VPPEPRRVIPQS
+86 GS
-98 RGVPPEPRRAI
+98 
-109 PQSRGVPPEPRRAIP
+109 
-124 QGRGVPPEPRRA
+124 
-136 IPQSRGVPPEPRR
+136 
-149 AIPQS
+149 
-154 RGVPPEPRRA
+154 
-164 IPQGRGV
+164 
-171 LLQPRRI
+171 
-178 LPQPGAVLPQPRRIL
+178 
-193 PQPRGVLLQ
+193 
-202 PRGVLLQP
+202 
-210 RGVLLQPRGV
+210 
-220 LLQPRGVLL
+220 
-229 QPRRILPEP
+229 
-238 IRPLPQLRRLLPQP
+238 
-252 RGAIPKRKRNLLVV
+252 GAISPEQVL
-266 TFLFPDTRLFG
+266 RLFG
-277 NGQPERR
+277 NGVSERR
-284 SNDRRTPASSPASVS
+284 QGDRRTPASSPASVAAVRS
-299 TLRGA
+299 TPSS
-304 NNTSQPTGQALQS
+304 TSQQQQQQQQSQQSQSNSSNPPTS
-317 PASPPAPQT
+317 PSSQP

-357 KDADAQSG
+357 KDAG

-370 SRVEEGSVAAKA
+370 SRVEEGSVAERA

-415 LTMTVKGPALDPRC
+415 LSMTVRGPALDPRC
-429 RGGHPIWSGSGRQQ
+429 RGGHPVWSTSGRQQ

-459 LYPRDSHYGSRT
+459 LYPPRDSRYGPRT

-523 NGTNFEEAT
+523 NGQSFEEAT
-532 HDEAVQILKTNKRMS
+532 HDEAVQILKTNKRMT
-547 LVIRDVGKVPHSC
+547 LLIRDVGKVPHSC
-560 TTSRPIMMPT
+560 TTSQPIVMPT
-570 SRYPDHDPQLILE
+570 SRYTEHDPMLLE
-583 SPGNHPPSPSN
+583 SPGNHRPPSPTIASD
-594 SREWRHRGVQ
+594 WRHRGGVHT
-604 SVSEASLAMVE
+604 VSAATAAMVE

-627 NALSQLIA
+627 AALSQLLA
-635 DYRTRRLTIGDLVA
+635 DYRTRRMTIEELVVS
-649 NLADLLNTHEKLTLL
+649 LGDLLNTNEKLTLL
-664 TELRELIDSKDRAA
+664 TELRELVDSKDRAA
-678 FDELVYRPRASTARR
+678 FDDLVYRPRVAMARR

-706 SIHDLPRGVQ
+706 SLHDLPRGVP
-716 TGSCCRPGRLVD
+716 GGCCRPGRLVD
-728 IEGDPLGVT
+728 VEGDPLGVT
-737 GPLLPRDNQDHRSP
+737 GPLLPRDNQEYRSP

-756 LGSDMPRTRP
+756 LGADMPRTRV
-766 GCRRSQ
+766 GCRRAQQ
-772 HQVAT
+772 HQVTT

-784 DDEYDNQ
+784 DDECDNQ
-791 DYDDGIDNDRGR
+791 DYEDELENGRGR

-808 GGSRGNRDYGHH
+808 GGSRGNPRDYGHH
-820 HLHPDNVELAH
+820 HLHPDNLESDGGCDGSDAEMIGNGRRGGGGTERDRDMEEDEDEGREERSSEGGGGGGFGGWRSHLLGGLTQRVKSWYWGARPLLCPFQELAH

-844 LEEGAASGSA
+844 LEEGGSGGGSA
-854 LGNASTGGPP
+854 GNAGAGGPP

-872 LTRSEISE
+872 LARSEMSE

>member
-1 MKKEIEKFKN
+1 MA
-11 SSPRRS
+11 SSTEDYGSELQELQWGGGTGSHFLRS
-17 LPKIVVSFAEPT
+17 GPHFLRSGGGGCYEAEDLEPT
-29 QIAPEPKRVLPQ
+29 SRHHGGQHRGYYSPPGTSYTIVERPPSAPHHHSSHTTPYRH
-41 PRRVL
+41 
-46 PEPRRT
+46 
-52 IPQCRGVLPEPR
+52 RGHTTGG
-64 QALPQPRRIL
+64 
-74 PEPRRVIPQSRG
+74 S
-86 VPPEPRRVIPQS
+86 
-98 RGVPPEPRRAI
+98 
-109 PQSRGVPPEPRRAIP
+109 
-124 QGRGVPPEPRRA
+124 
-136 IPQSRGVPPEPRR
+136 
-149 AIPQS
+149 
-154 RGVPPEPRRA
+154 
-164 IPQGRGV
+164 
-171 LLQPRRI
+171 
-178 LPQPGAVLPQPRRIL
+178 
-193 PQPRGVLLQ
+193 
-202 PRGVLLQP
+202 
-210 RGVLLQPRGV
+210 
-220 LLQPRGVLL
+220 
-229 QPRRILPEP
+229 
-238 IRPLPQLRRLLPQP
+238 
-252 RGAIPKRKRNLLVV
+252 GAISPEQVL
-266 TFLFPDTRLFG
+266 RLFG
-277 NGQPERR
+277 NGVSERR
-284 SNDRRTPASSPASVS
+284 QGDRRTPASSPASVAAVRTTS
-299 TLRGA
+299 SSSSQQQQQQQQSQQ
-304 NNTSQPTGQALQS
+304 SQPNPPTS
-317 PASPPAPQT
+317 PSSQP

-357 KDADAQSG
+357 KDAGEIRSTFRLPPSPYFAPQDRG

-370 SRVEEGSVAAKA
+370 SRVEEGSVAERA

-415 LTMTVKGPALDPRC
+415 LSMTVRGPALDPRC
-429 RGGHPIWSGSGRQQ
+429 RVGHPVWSTSGRQQ

-459 LYPRDSHYGSRT
+459 VYPSRDSRYCPRT

-523 NGTNFEEAT
+523 NGQNFEEAT
-532 HDEAVQILKTNKRMS
+532 HDEAVQILKTNKRMT
-547 LVIRDVGKVPHSC
+547 LLIRDVGKVPHSC
-560 TTSRPIMMPT
+560 TTSQPIVMPT
-570 SRYPDHDPQLILE
+570 SRYPDHDPMLLE
-583 SPGNHPPSPSN
+583 SPGNHRPPSPSIA
-594 SREWRHRGVQ
+594 SDWRHRGGVHT
-604 SVSEASLAMVE
+604 VSAATAAMVE

-627 NALSQLIA
+627 AALSQLLA
-635 DYRTRRLTIGDLVA
+635 DYRTRRLTIEELVVS
-649 NLADLLNTHEKLTLL
+649 LSDLLNTHEKLTLL
-664 TELRELIDSKDRAA
+664 TELRELVDSKDRAA
-678 FDELVYRPRASTARR
+678 FDDLVYRPRVSMTRR

-706 SIHDLPRGVQ
+706 SLHDLP
-716 TGSCCRPGRLVD
+716 D
-728 IEGDPLGVT
+728 Y
-737 GPLLPRDNQDHRSP
+737 
-751 SEDSG
+751 EDELENG
-756 LGSDMPRTRP
+756 
-766 GCRRSQ
+766 
-772 HQVAT
+772 
-777 SDLALSN
+777 
-784 DDEYDNQ
+784 
-791 DYDDGIDNDRGR
+791 RGR

-808 GGSRGNRDYGHH
+808 GGSRGNPRDYGHH
-820 HLHPDNVELAH
+820 HLHPDNLELAH

-844 LEEGAASGSA
+844 LEEGGSSGGPA
-854 LGNASTGGPP
+854 GAGGAGGPP

-872 LTRSEISE
+872 LARSEMSE

-902 KTKSILGIAIE
+902 KTKSTLGIAIE

>member
-1 MKKEIEKFKN
+1 MA
-11 SSPRRS
+11 SSTEDYGSELQELQWGGGGTTTGSGAAHFLRGGGGGSHYLRS
-17 LPKIVVSFAEPT
+17 GTGGCYEAEDLESSSTAGRHHGGQHRGYYSPPGTSYTIVERPPS
-29 QIAPEPKRVLPQ
+29 APHHHSSHATPYRSH
-41 PRRVL
+41 
-46 PEPRRT
+46 
-52 IPQCRGVLPEPR
+52 RGHGT
-64 QALPQPRRIL
+64 AGGGGGGG
-74 PEPRRVIPQSRG
+74 G
-86 VPPEPRRVIPQS
+86 V
-98 RGVPPEPRRAI
+98 G
-109 PQSRGVPPEPRRAIP
+109 G
-124 QGRGVPPEPRRA
+124 GT
-136 IPQSRGVPPEPRR
+136 
-149 AIPQS
+149 
-154 RGVPPEPRRA
+154 
-164 IPQGRGV
+164 
-171 LLQPRRI
+171 
-178 LPQPGAVLPQPRRIL
+178 
-193 PQPRGVLLQ
+193 
-202 PRGVLLQP
+202 
-210 RGVLLQPRGV
+210 
-220 LLQPRGVLL
+220 
-229 QPRRILPEP
+229 
-238 IRPLPQLRRLLPQP
+238 
-252 RGAIPKRKRNLLVV
+252 GAISPEQVL
-266 TFLFPDTRLFG
+266 RLFG
-277 NGQPERR
+277 NSVSERR
-284 SNDRRTPASSPASVS
+284 QGDRRSPASSPASV
-299 TLRGA
+299 TAARGTPTISGGSQQQQQQSQQSQQQQQQQQQT
-304 NNTSQPTGQALQS
+304 NTGNPPTSPIAQP
-317 PASPPAPQT
+317 

-357 KDADAQSG
+357 KDAGEIRSTFRLPPSPYFVPRERG

-370 SRVEEGSVAAKA
+370 SRVEEGSVAERA

-415 LTMTVKGPALDPRC
+415 LSMTVRGPALDPRC
-429 RGGHPIWSGSGRQQ
+429 RGGHPVWSSSGRQQ

-459 LYPRDSHYGSRT
+459 LHPPRDSRYGPRT

-523 NGTNFEEAT
+523 NGQNFEEAT

-547 LVIRDVGKVPHSC
+547 LLIRDVGKVPHSC
-560 TTSRPIMMPT
+560 TTSQPIVIPT
-570 SRYPDHDPQLILE
+570 ARYPEHDPLLE
-583 SPGNHPPSPSN
+583 SPGNHRPPSPTSSTN
-594 SREWRHRGVQ
+594 EWRHRSGFHTI
-604 SVSEASLAMVE
+604 SAATAAMVE

-627 NALSQLIA
+627 AALSQLLA
-635 DYRTRRLTIGDLVA
+635 DYRTRRLTIEELVVS
-649 NLADLLNTHEKLTLL
+649 LADLLNTHEKLTLL
-664 TELRELIDSKDRAA
+664 TELRELVDNKDRAA
-678 FDELVYRPRASTARR
+678 FDDLVYRPRIAMARR

-706 SIHDLPRGVQ
+706 SLHDLP
-716 TGSCCRPGRLVD
+716 
-728 IEGDPLGVT
+728 
-737 GPLLPRDNQDHRSP
+737 
-751 SEDSG
+751 
-756 LGSDMPRTRP
+756 
-766 GCRRSQ
+766 
-772 HQVAT
+772 
-777 SDLALSN
+777 
-784 DDEYDNQ
+784 
-791 DYDDGIDNDRGR
+791 DYDDEIENGRGR

-808 GGSRGNRDYGHH
+808 GGSRGNPRDYGHR
-820 HLHPDNVELAH
+820 LHPDNLESDGCCEGSDAEMIGNGRRGAGERDRDLEEDDELESREERSSESGGGGGGFGGWRSHLLGGLTQRVKSWYWGARPLELAH

-844 LEEGAASGSA
+844 LEEGGSGGGPAGSGTA
-854 LGNASTGGPP
+854 GGPP
-864 RRHHSAQR
+864 RRHHSVQR
-872 LTRSEISE
+872 LSRNEMSE

-942 GQLILEVDGHKVE
+942 GQLILEVDGQKVE

>member
-1 MKKEIEKFKN
+1 MA
-11 SSPRRS
+11 SSTEDYGSELQELQWGGGTTGTHFTTLRGTGGGSHYLRS
-17 LPKIVVSFAEPT
+17 GTGGCYEAEDLETASTGRHHGGQHRGYYSPPGTNYTIVERPPS
-29 QIAPEPKRVLPQ
+29 APHHHSSHATPYRSH
-41 PRRVL
+41 
-46 PEPRRT
+46 
-52 IPQCRGVLPEPR
+52 RGH
-64 QALPQPRRIL
+64 
-74 PEPRRVIPQSRG
+74 
-86 VPPEPRRVIPQS
+86 
-98 RGVPPEPRRAI
+98 
-109 PQSRGVPPEPRRAIP
+109 
-124 QGRGVPPEPRRA
+124 
-136 IPQSRGVPPEPRR
+136 
-149 AIPQS
+149 
-154 RGVPPEPRRA
+154 
-164 IPQGRGV
+164 
-171 LLQPRRI
+171 
-178 LPQPGAVLPQPRRIL
+178 GAA
-193 PQPRGVLLQ
+193 GT
-202 PRGVLLQP
+202 
-210 RGVLLQPRGV
+210 
-220 LLQPRGVLL
+220 
-229 QPRRILPEP
+229 
-238 IRPLPQLRRLLPQP
+238 
-252 RGAIPKRKRNLLVV
+252 GAISPEQVL
-266 TFLFPDTRLFG
+266 RLFG
-277 NGQPERR
+277 SSVSERR
-284 SNDRRTPASSPASVS
+284 QTDRRSPASSPASV
-299 TLRGA
+299 TTVRGTP
-304 NNTSQPTGQALQS
+304 TSSGSQQQQQQQQQQSQQSQQQQQQQQQQS
-317 PASPPAPQT
+317 PGNPPTSPIAQP

-357 KDADAQSG
+357 KDAGEIRNTFRLPPSPYFVPRERG

-370 SRVEEGSVAAKA
+370 SRVEEGSVAERA

-415 LTMTVKGPALDPRC
+415 LSMTVRGPALDPRC
-429 RGGHPIWSGSGRQQ
+429 RAHPVWQSSGRPN

-459 LYPRDSHYGSRT
+459 QHPPRDSRYGPRT

-523 NGTNFEEAT
+523 NGQNFEEAT

-547 LVIRDVGKVPHSC
+547 LLIRDVGKVPHSC
-560 TTSRPIMMPT
+560 TTSQPIVIPT
-570 SRYPDHDPQLILE
+570 SRYPDHDPLLLD
-583 SPGNHPPSPSN
+583 SPPNHRPPSPATN
-594 SREWRHRGVQ
+594 EWRHR
-604 SVSEASLAMVE
+604 SHTISAATAAMVE

-627 NALSQLIA
+627 AALSQLLA
-635 DYRTRRLTIGDLVA
+635 DYRSRRITIEELVIS
-649 NLADLLNTHEKLTLL
+649 LGDLLNTHEKLTLL
-664 TELRELIDSKDRAA
+664 TELRELVDNKDRPA
-678 FDELVYRPRASTARR
+678 FDDLVYRPRVAMARR

-706 SIHDLPRGVQ
+706 SLHDLPRGVS
-716 TGSCCRPGRLVD
+716 GGGCCRPGRLVD
-728 IEGDPLGVT
+728 VEGDPLGVT
-737 GPLLPRDNQDHRSP
+737 GPLLPRDSQEYRSP

-756 LGSDMPRTRP
+756 LGADMPRTRV
-766 GCRRSQ
+766 GCRRAQQ
-772 HQVAT
+772 HQVTT

-784 DDEYDNQ
+784 DDECDNQ
-791 DYDDGIDNDRGR
+791 DYDDEIENGRGR

-808 GGSRGNRDYGHH
+808 GGSRGNPRDYSH
-820 HLHPDNVELAH
+820 HLHPDNLELAH

-844 LEEGAASGSA
+844 LEEGGSGGGPA
-854 LGNASTGGPP
+854 GGGTAGGPP
-864 RRHHSAQR
+864 RRHHSVQR
-872 LTRSEISE
+872 LTRSEMSE

-902 KTKSILGIAIE
+902 KTKSTLGIAIE

-942 GQLILEVDGHKVE
+942 GQLILEVDGQKVE

>member
-1 MKKEIEKFKN
+1 MA
-11 SSPRRS
+11 SSTEDYGSELQELQWGGGGTTTGSGAAHFLRGGGSHYLRS
-17 LPKIVVSFAEPT
+17 GTGGSYEAEDLESSSTAGRHHGGQHRGYYSPPGTSYTIVERPPS
-29 QIAPEPKRVLPQ
+29 APHHHSSHATPYRSH
-41 PRRVL
+41 
-46 PEPRRT
+46 
-52 IPQCRGVLPEPR
+52 RGH
-64 QALPQPRRIL
+64 
-74 PEPRRVIPQSRG
+74 G
-86 VPPEPRRVIPQS
+86 TT
-98 RGVPPEPRRAI
+98 G
-109 PQSRGVPPEPRRAIP
+109 G
-124 QGRGVPPEPRRA
+124 GG
-136 IPQSRGVPPEPRR
+136 G
-149 AIPQS
+149 
-154 RGVPPEPRRA
+154 G
-164 IPQGRGV
+164 GG
-171 LLQPRRI
+171 
-178 LPQPGAVLPQPRRIL
+178 G
-193 PQPRGVLLQ
+193 G
-202 PRGVLLQP
+202 GT
-210 RGVLLQPRGV
+210 
-220 LLQPRGVLL
+220 
-229 QPRRILPEP
+229 
-238 IRPLPQLRRLLPQP
+238 
-252 RGAIPKRKRNLLVV
+252 GAISPEQVL
-266 TFLFPDTRLFG
+266 RLFG
-277 NGQPERR
+277 SNIPERR
-284 SNDRRTPASSPASVS
+284 QGDRRSPASSPASV
-299 TLRGA
+299 TAARGTPISGGSQQQQSQQQQQQQTNA
-304 NNTSQPTGQALQS
+304 GNPPTSPIAQP
-317 PASPPAPQT
+317 

-357 KDADAQSG
+357 KDAGEIRNTFRLPPSPYFVPRERG

-370 SRVEEGSVAAKA
+370 SRVEEGSVAERA

-415 LTMTVKGPALDPRC
+415 LSMTVRGPALDPRC
-429 RGGHPIWSGSGRQQ
+429 RGGHPVWSASGRQQ

-459 LYPRDSHYGSRT
+459 LHPPRDSRYGPRT

-523 NGTNFEEAT
+523 NGQNFEEAT

-547 LVIRDVGKVPHSC
+547 LLIRDVGKVPHSC
-560 TTSRPIMMPT
+560 TTSQPIVIPT
-570 SRYPDHDPQLILE
+570 ARYPEHDPLLE
-583 SPGNHPPSPSN
+583 SPGNHRPPSPASSTN
-594 SREWRHRGVQ
+594 EWRHRSGFHT
-604 SVSEASLAMVE
+604 VSAATAAMVE

-627 NALSQLIA
+627 AALSQLLA
-635 DYRTRRLTIGDLVA
+635 DYRTRRLTIEELVVS
-649 NLADLLNTHEKLTLL
+649 LADLLNTHEKLTLL
-664 TELRELIDSKDRAA
+664 IELRELIDNKDKSA
-678 FDELVYRPRASTARR
+678 FDDLVYRPRIARR

-706 SIHDLPRGVQ
+706 SLHDLPRGVP
-716 TGSCCRPGRLVD
+716 GCRPGRLVD
-728 IEGDPLGVT
+728 VEGDPLGVT
-737 GPLLPRDNQDHRSP
+737 GPLLPRDSQEYRSP

-756 LGSDMPRTRP
+756 LGADMPRTRV
-766 GCRRSQ
+766 GCRRAQQ
-772 HQVAT
+772 HQVTT

-784 DDEYDNQ
+784 DDECDNQ
-791 DYDDGIDNDRGR
+791 ESDGCCEGSDAEMIGNGR
-803 RHSSP
+803 RGA
-808 GGSRGNRDYGHH
+808 GGERDRDLEEEDDELESREERGSESGGGGGGFGGWRS
-820 HLHPDNVELAH
+820 HLLGGLTQRVKSWYWGARPLELAH

-844 LEEGAASGSA
+844 LEEGGSGGGPAGSGTA
-854 LGNASTGGPP
+854 GGPP
-864 RRHHSAQR
+864 RRHHSVQR
-872 LTRSEISE
+872 LTRSEMSE

-942 GQLILEVDGHKVE
+942 GQLILEVDGQKVE

>member
-1 MKKEIEKFKN
+1 MTSGVAAHPAREPVDSFQ
-11 SSPRRS
+11 RRS
-17 LPKIVVSFAEPT
+17 DKTDPRGMASSTEDYGSELQELQWGGGSGSHFLRSGTHFLRSGTGGCYEAEDLEPT
-29 QIAPEPKRVLPQ
+29 SRHHGGQHRGYYSPPGTSYTIVERPPSAPHHHSSHTTPYRH
-41 PRRVL
+41 
-46 PEPRRT
+46 
-52 IPQCRGVLPEPR
+52 RGHT
-64 QALPQPRRIL
+64 
-74 PEPRRVIPQSRG
+74 SG
-86 VPPEPRRVIPQS
+86 GS
-98 RGVPPEPRRAI
+98 
-109 PQSRGVPPEPRRAIP
+109 
-124 QGRGVPPEPRRA
+124 
-136 IPQSRGVPPEPRR
+136 
-149 AIPQS
+149 
-154 RGVPPEPRRA
+154 
-164 IPQGRGV
+164 
-171 LLQPRRI
+171 
-178 LPQPGAVLPQPRRIL
+178 
-193 PQPRGVLLQ
+193 
-202 PRGVLLQP
+202 
-210 RGVLLQPRGV
+210 
-220 LLQPRGVLL
+220 
-229 QPRRILPEP
+229 
-238 IRPLPQLRRLLPQP
+238 
-252 RGAIPKRKRNLLVV
+252 GAISPEQVL
-266 TFLFPDTRLFG
+266 RLFG
-277 NGQPERR
+277 NGVSERR
-284 SNDRRTPASSPASVS
+284 QGDRRTPASSPASVAAVRS
-299 TLRGA
+299 TPSS
-304 NNTSQPTGQALQS
+304 TSQQQQQQQQSQQSQSNSSNPPTS
-317 PASPPAPQT
+317 PSSQP

-357 KDADAQSG
+357 KDAEAQSG

-370 SRVEEGSVAAKA
+370 SRVEEGSVAERA

-415 LTMTVKGPALDPRC
+415 LSMTVRGPALDPRC
-429 RGGHPIWSGSGRQQ
+429 RGGHPVWSTSGRQQ

-459 LYPRDSHYGSRT
+459 LYPPRDSRYGPRT

-523 NGTNFEEAT
+523 NGQSFEEAT
-532 HDEAVQILKTNKRMS
+532 HDEAVQILKTNKRMT
-547 LVIRDVGKVPHSC
+547 LLIRDVGKVPHSC
-560 TTSRPIMMPT
+560 TTSQPIVMPT
-570 SRYPDHDPQLILE
+570 SRYTEHDPMLLE
-583 SPGNHPPSPSN
+583 SPGNHRPPSPTIASD
-594 SREWRHRGVQ
+594 WRHRGGVHT
-604 SVSEASLAMVE
+604 VSAATAAMVE

-627 NALSQLIA
+627 AALSQLLA
-635 DYRTRRLTIGDLVA
+635 DYRTRRMTIEELVVS
-649 NLADLLNTHEKLTLL
+649 LGDLLNTNEKLTLL
-664 TELRELIDSKDRAA
+664 TELRELVDSKDRAA
-678 FDELVYRPRASTARR
+678 FDDLVYRPRVAMARR

-706 SIHDLPRGVQ
+706 SLHDLPRGVP
-716 TGSCCRPGRLVD
+716 GGCCRPGRLVD
-728 IEGDPLGVT
+728 VEGDPLGVT
-737 GPLLPRDNQDHRSP
+737 GPLLPRDNQEYRSP

-756 LGSDMPRTRP
+756 LGADMPRTRV
-766 GCRRSQ
+766 GCRRAQQ
-772 HQVAT
+772 HQVTT

-784 DDEYDNQ
+784 DDECDNQ
-791 DYDDGIDNDRGR
+791 DYEDELENGRGR

-808 GGSRGNRDYGHH
+808 GGSRGNPRDYGHH
-820 HLHPDNVELAH
+820 HLHPDNLESDGGCDGSDAEMIGNGRRGGGGTERDRDMEEDEDEGREERSSEGGGGGGFGGWRSHLLGGLTQRVKSWYWGARPLLCPFQELAH

-844 LEEGAASGSA
+844 LEEGGSGGGSA
-854 LGNASTGGPP
+854 GNAGAGGPP

-872 LTRSEISE
+872 LARSEMSE